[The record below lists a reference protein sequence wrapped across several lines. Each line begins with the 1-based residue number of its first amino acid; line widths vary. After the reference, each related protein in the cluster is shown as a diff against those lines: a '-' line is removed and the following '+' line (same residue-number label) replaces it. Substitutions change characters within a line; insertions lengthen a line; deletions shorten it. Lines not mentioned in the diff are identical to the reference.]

1 MGVHVLVDGYN
12 MIFAGSGRPG
22 DLEQAREEL
31 AELLTLYKKAK
42 AHAVTI
48 VFDAQ
53 YAPATG
59 ERSGRIK
66 GIPVIYSPAGK
77 TADTV
82 IAEMAGR
89 LGPKAVVVSSDRGLQ
104 IRVRQAGAA
113 FISCAEFSV
122 KLDEALYESM
132 GKGGDTDDKGSAREG
147 DRKKGPARRL
157 TKARRTL
164 SKKREKL

>member
-12 MIFAGSGRPG
+12 MIFAGNARPG
-22 DLEQAREEL
+22 DLEQARDEL

-53 YAPATG
+53 YAPEGGLRT
-59 ERSGRIK
+59 GRIK
-66 GIPVIYSPAGK
+66 GIPVVYSPVGK

-82 IAEMAGR
+82 IAEMAER

-104 IRVRQAGAA
+104 IRVREAGAA
-113 FISCAEFSV
+113 FISCAEFSI

-132 GKGGDTDDKGSAREG
+132 GKGGDTDDKPTGGAY
-147 DRKKGPARRL
+147 RKKGPARRL

-164 SKKREKL
+164 LKKREKL